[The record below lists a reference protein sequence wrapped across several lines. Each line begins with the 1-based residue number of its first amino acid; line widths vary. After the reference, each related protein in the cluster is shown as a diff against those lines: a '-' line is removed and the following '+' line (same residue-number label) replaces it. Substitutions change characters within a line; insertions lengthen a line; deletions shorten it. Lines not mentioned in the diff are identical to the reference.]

1 MATVS
6 PLLSNTYSLSTALL
20 TGDVPHFNP
29 LAPSAQPL
37 TMLGEGGGQALDERM
52 PSNTDGMLMGW
63 LQDNTPSDPELNLPG
78 PFMEAFKDGREMLL
92 KWSKDTRLD
101 ADTGKLMRQA
111 TRLAQEYE
119 ANKDLAFFYINSVQ
133 KG

>member
-1 MATVS
+1 MATVTT
-6 PLLSNTYSLSTALL
+6 PLSNTYSLSTALL
-20 TGDVPHFNP
+20 TGDVPQFNP

-37 TMLGEGGGQALDERM
+37 TMLGEGDEQTLDERM
-52 PSNTDGMLMGW
+52 PSNTNGMLMGW
-63 LQDNTPSDPELNLPG
+63 IQDNSNTDPELNLPG
-78 PFMEAFKDGREMLL
+78 PFMEAFKEGREMLL

-101 ADTGKLMRQA
+101 ADTSKLMRQA
-111 TRLAQEYE
+111 ARLAQEYE